1 MEGARHRR
9 FSSRPRSSLR
19 SGRTTLR
26 LPLLAQDTL
35 GRKAAVTVLSHY
47 SAFSLARRAL
57 LGSRWK
63 RAWRKPDPRSTY
75 DVVIVGGG
83 GHGLA
88 TAYYLAAR
96 HGINRV
102 AVLERGYLGSGN
114 VGRNTT
120 LVRSNYQMPGNTEF
134 FEHSLKLWE
143 GLSHELNF
151 NVMLSQRGQLVL
163 AHGPGQLDVL
173 ARKGNI
179 MRLNNIDCELMDRG
193 DVQRFLPFLDYS
205 ENCRF
210 PIYGGLLQ
218 PRAGTV
224 RHDAVAWGY
233 ARAADRLGVD
243 IIENCEVTG
252 FLRDGDAVT
261 GVETSRGRINAGRVL
276 ISVAGHSSHV
286 ARLAGLRLPVESHL
300 LQAFVTEPIKP
311 FLDCVLS
318 FGAELFYISQ
328 SDKGGMVFGGHID
341 GFNSYTQRGQFPKI
355 QTVAECAVSLIPS
368 MSRLRLLRHWAG
380 IQDMTPDGSPFMGRT
395 PLRNLYLN
403 AGWCYQGF
411 KATPASGW
419 CLAHTIA
426 TDDEHPYIRHLA
438 LDRFARGNGS
448 DEYGLGLWTYRQ

>member
-1 MEGARHRR
+1 MTEL
-9 FSSRPRSSLR
+9 SR
-19 SGRTTLR
+19 
-26 LPLLAQDTL
+26 
-35 GRKAAVTVLSHY
+35 Y
-47 SAFSLARRAL
+47 SAFALARRAL
-57 LGSRWK
+57 FKSRWRK
-63 RAWRKPDPRSTY
+63 AWRKPEPRGSY
-75 DVVIVGGG
+75 DVVVIGGG

-96 HGINRV
+96 HGINKV
-102 AVLERGYLGSGN
+102 AVLEKGYLGSGN

-179 MRLNNIDCELMDRG
+179 MRLNGIDCQLMDRG
-193 DVQRFLPFLDYS
+193 EIQRFLPFLDYS
-205 ENCRF
+205 AHCRF
-210 PIYGGLLQ
+210 PIYGGLFQ

-252 FLRDGDAVT
+252 FLREGDTIT
-261 GVETSRGRINAGRVL
+261 GVQTTRGRIEAGRTL
-276 ISVAGHSSHV
+276 MSVAGHTSHL
-286 ARLAGLRLPVESHL
+286 ARLLDWRLPIESHL

-341 GFNSYTQRGQFPKI
+341 GFNTYTQRGQFPKI
-355 QTVAECAVSLIPS
+355 RTVAECAVALIPA

-395 PLRNLYLN
+395 PFRNLFLN
-403 AGWCYQGF
+403 GGWCYQGF
-411 KATPASGW
+411 KATPAAGW
-419 CLAHTIA
+419 CMAHTLAH
-426 TDDEHPYIRHLA
+426 DDEHPLIRHLA
-438 LDRFARGNGS
+438 VDRFERGNGA
-448 DEYGLGLWTYRQ
+448 DEYGIGLRTYRQ